1 MDDQMTNQVAAVVEP
16 LGVELV
22 DVEHVSGTLRVTVDR
37 EGGIDLD
44 ELAKVNH
51 AVSAWLDEADPFTGR
66 YTLEVSSPGVE
77 RRLRTPAQFERALG
91 EEVTVRLTGPID
103 GQRRFNGIL
112 AAVDGDHVVVNTEDG
127 ERRLPISDVERA
139 RTIFHWGASPKP
151 SPSRGKPR
159 THAKESAKP

>member
-1 MDDQMTNQVAAVVEP
+1 MDEQMINQVAAVVEP
-16 LGVELV
+16 LGVELY

-44 ELAKVNH
+44 ELARVNQ
-51 AVSAWLDEADPFTGR
+51 AVSAWLDEADPINGR

-77 RRLRTPAQFERALG
+77 RRLRTPSQFLRAVG

-103 GQRRFNGIL
+103 GQRRFNGVLTGIDGG
-112 AAVDGDHVVVNTEDG
+112 AVVLETEEG
-127 ERRLPISDVERA
+127 ERRLPLAQVERA

-159 THAKESAKP
+159 AHAKESAKP